1 MAQWPNTFIV
11 DESMK
16 AASRGAA
23 TCGQIACRGS
33 CSQLG
38 PLQEWLLAA
47 IQHARDSCPRAWL
60 PPIGA
65 APIGRPPVG
74 IGSARPFAGVPPEGN
89 SAYPWGQSPVV
100 LRRVGGG
107 GRHWK
112 SVERA

>member
-1 MAQWPNTFIV
+1 
-11 DESMK
+11 K

-47 IQHARDSCPRAWL
+47 MLLVGVAGYGQCHYQHARDSCPRAWL

-74 IGSARPFAGVPPEGN
+74 IGSARPFAGVPSEGN
-89 SAYPWGQSPVV
+89 IAYLWGQSPAV